1 MAVLTG
7 FTYNSPIPRMV
18 SGSFI
23 EIIHVFIKVEWN
35 DSLGSRKTPYT
46 RISRNSL
53 YQAHKLT
60 TAIVD

>member
-1 MAVLTG
+1 MAVSAG
-7 FTYNSPIPRMV
+7 ITYSSPIPRME

-23 EIIHVFIKVEWN
+23 EIIHAFIKVEWH